1 MSFDTQKKMLQS
13 KGLVPWEVIQEAE
26 DILQCII
33 PCSLVA
39 TALGGSGQVVG
50 EEAGDLPGQPGVNGV
65 RGTPWARDG
74 RINSCNQQKS
84 MYTPQK

>member
-1 MSFDTQKKMLQS
+1 MGFDKKILQR
-13 KGLVPWEVIQEAE
+13 KGLLPWEVIQKAK

-50 EEAGDLPGQPGVNGV
+50 EEAGDLPGQPGVNGIC
-65 RGTPWARDG
+65 GTPFG
-74 RINSCNQQKS
+74 RNGRKHSCNQQKS